1 MRKTTTLNINERK
14 ITPLPIIPTEDF
26 DKIFLANPL
35 IKNPT
40 KGKSGIR

>member
-1 MRKTTTLNINERK
+1 LRKTTTLNINERK
-14 ITPLPIIPTEDF
+14 MTPLPITLTKDF